1 MSTGWRTPW
10 PPAIVAAI
18 AALSVAL
25 FGGLATDI
33 GPWYAAL
40 KKPGWQPPDWLFGPA
55 WTLIFTLTATAGVLT
70 WNNAT
75 SAAER
80 RLIVTLFAL
89 NGLLNV
95 AWTLL
100 FFRLHRP
107 DWALYELL
115 ALWSSIAVLIVL
127 TGRIAT
133 AAGWLLVPYLAWVTF
148 AGVLNAMVV
157 RLNGPFG

>member
-1 MSTGWRTPW
+1 MK
-10 PPAIVAAI
+10 
-18 AALSVAL
+18 LSPESLAGPRPVRGLRPRPCCFQPVLQKGRLNLGVSPFDAVCMPRKIRPN
-25 FGGLATDI
+25 GGRQRA
-33 GPWYAAL
+33 
-40 KKPGWQPPDWLFGPA
+40 
-55 WTLIFTLTATAGVLT
+55 
-70 WNNAT
+70 
-75 SAAER
+75 
-80 RLIVTLFAL
+80 AL